1 MTGRVEVSL
10 GLWQDRPPEEVL
22 ETARCADESGYPA
35 IWVGEMATYDAVALA
50 TAIGTT
56 LERASLVIGPLAVH
70 VHDPMAIAMAV
81 ASVASL
87 TGRPTG
93 VALGTSSPTVVEGWH
108 GRPRTRTATTLAES
122 ATIVR
127 GLMVGERSDLDGEM
141 VSSRGYRLR
150 LQPHPDAELTI
161 AAFGPKAVEVA
172 ARHADRMVIN
182 LVSVELARDL
192 VASVRRAAQG
202 AGRPAPR
209 TAVWLPTAVD
219 TTRAALDQL
228 RFGVVGYLAA
238 PGYADMFRRAGF
250 GSVVDLARQGRHP
263 RAVLE
268 AVPDELLHVVA
279 AIGPVEHVRAR
290 IAAYH
295 AAGVDDVVLVPAATD
310 VDPAGRATLEAVAAG
325 LGVR

>member
-1 MTGRVEVSL
+1 MSQRVEVSL

-22 ETARCADESGYPA
+22 ETARIADRVGYPA

-50 TAIGTT
+50 TAVGSA
-56 LERASLVIGPLAVH
+56 LERASLVVGPLAVH

-87 TGRPTG
+87 TGRTTG

-108 GRPRTRTATTLAES
+108 GRPRTKAVATLSES
-122 ATIVR
+122 ARIVR
-127 GLMVGERSDLDGEM
+127 CLLDGERSDLVGDA
-141 VSSRGYRLR
+141 VASRGYHLR
-150 LQPHPDAELTI
+150 LPAPCSELTI
-161 AAFGPKAVEVA
+161 AAFGPRAVEVA
-172 ARHADRMVIN
+172 ATHADRMVVN
-182 LVSVELARDL
+182 LVSTELAGQL
-192 VASVRRAAQG
+192 VDGVRHAAKA

-209 TAVWLPTAVD
+209 TAVWLPTAID

-250 GSVVDLARQGRHP
+250 GSVVDRAGQGGHP

-279 AIGPVEHVRAR
+279 AIGTIDHVRAR

-295 AAGVDDVVLVPAATD
+295 VAGIDDVVLVPGATD
-310 VDPAGRATLEAVAAG
+310 VDPAGRRTLEDVATAHG
-325 LGVR
+325 LR